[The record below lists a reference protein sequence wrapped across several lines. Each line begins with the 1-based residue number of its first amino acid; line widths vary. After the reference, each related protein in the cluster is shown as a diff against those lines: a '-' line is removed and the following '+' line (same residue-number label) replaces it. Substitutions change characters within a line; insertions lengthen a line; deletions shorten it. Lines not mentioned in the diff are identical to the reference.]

1 MFAKLKTNPQT
12 PQESNPITQYF
23 EIGRQVA
30 SAGPELVWK
39 IHEAVRKS
47 DKREASV
54 FYFEKKV
61 AEKLHKPKRKETITE
76 ILRFSV
82 RQLDR
87 LKHPKLLTLYHPIE
101 ESNEAL
107 AFATEPVLGTLANV
121 LGCLEERLPQ
131 NLPSIVRE
139 YAFLDLEIK
148 YGLLQLTEALCF
160 LHYSCKLI
168 HRNLCPQSVIINKR
182 GTWKLAGL
190 EFAEKCNEND
200 IMKPVPCQAFT
211 SKLPK
216 MGQPDLDYTAPEVQN
231 HSKCSPLS
239 DMFSLGLVICAV
251 FNGGHSLIEANLS
264 CANYQKQLEMLDSN
278 LNDLLDRVPHHL
290 QEPLQ
295 NLLEID
301 ARRRPNAQNFS
312 MIKYFMEPA
321 VHALQYLD
329 VIQMKDSSHK
339 SHFYHSLQ
347 GTLFSIP
354 KKLWFQHVLPSLK
367 TELQSPEVLAAA
379 LQPLLFMIEESTV
392 EEYQNEILPVFRTV
406 FSMPKSVQATVTL
419 LENLD
424 IIMKKTPKSDIKA
437 DVLPML
443 YSAFESTTPQIQLA
457 ALQAV
462 TQIADILEEQAVRKM
477 VLPRTK
483 QVFDNNLGVKEEF
496 DIQVQMIALHCV
508 EKIIDKLEK
517 TNILDEV
524 LPMLGKAKLQD
535 PAILMPA
542 IRIYKHM
549 LGDKKYGLTVNLI
562 ATKVMPALIPVV
574 VSPGLKLDQFTCLVE
589 LLREMLDHVAR
600 NQRNKLKLEK
610 LSSTEMYPTEM
621 SRKRSLV
628 DGIPTTYSNAEQ
640 SASYPHRPP
649 TLRLE
654 SRRQSISVDD
664 VARRS
669 SGANGGSD
677 SNLLRVQATL
687 PGRRHSDNTIQ
698 PPRILIAPSS
708 PDGSYTPAGVQQRR
722 HSSVCPQDVR
732 FQFSTTK
739 ISPSPIQTTP
749 NMGMDF
755 LSSGRS
761 NMRRYSAAAL
771 YASSGVPASCN
782 SRGPSPAGSA
792 SSLLQQIGSGVQSL
806 FGK

>member
-23 EIGRQVA
+23 EIGKQVA

-54 FYFEKKV
+54 FYFEKRV

-101 ESNEAL
+101 ESNDTL

-131 NLPSIVRE
+131 NLPPIVKE
-139 YAFLDLEIK
+139 YTFLDLEIK

-264 CANYQKQLEMLDSN
+264 CATYQKQLEMLESN
-278 LNDLLDRVPHHL
+278 LNDIIDRVPHHL

-295 NLLEID
+295 NLLEVD

-312 MIKYFMEPA
+312 MIKFFMEPA

-329 VIQMKDSSHK
+329 VIQMKDSTHK

-443 YSAFESTTPQIQLA
+443 YSAFESTTPQIQCA

-462 TQIADILEEQAVRKM
+462 TQISDILEEQAVRKM

-483 QVFDNNLGVKEEF
+483 QVFDNNSGVK
-496 DIQVQMIALHCV
+496 VQAIALQCV

-535 PAILMPA
+535 PAILMPVV
-542 IRIYKHM
+542 RIYKHM
-549 LGDKKYGLTVNLI
+549 LGEKKYGLTVNLL

-574 VSPGLKLDQFTCLVE
+574 VSPGLKLDQFTSLVE

-610 LSSTEMYPTEM
+610 LSSTEI
-621 SRKRSLV
+621 
-628 DGIPTTYSNAEQ
+628 IPTTFSATAEQ

-669 SGANGGSD
+669 SGANGGSEASSPD

-708 PDGSYTPAGVQQRR
+708 PDGSYTPAGVQMRR

-732 FQFSTTK
+732 FQFSTSK
-739 ISPSPIQTTP
+739 ISPSPIPTTP
-749 NMGMDF
+749 NVGMDF

-771 YASSGVPASCN
+771 YASSGVPATCN